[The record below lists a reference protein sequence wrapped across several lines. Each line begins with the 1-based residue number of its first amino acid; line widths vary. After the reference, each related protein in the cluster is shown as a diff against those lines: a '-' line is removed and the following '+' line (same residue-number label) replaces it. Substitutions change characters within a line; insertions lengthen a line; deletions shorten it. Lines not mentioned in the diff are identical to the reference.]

1 MYFENG
7 GIEDEEDS
15 VCKIILKIILIRMI
29 ILKIENYLKIE
40 NILKMGEWRM
50 RRMAC
55 AK

>member
-1 MYFENG
+1 MQNN
-7 GIEDEEDS
+7 I
-15 VCKIILKIILIRMI
+15 KKILIRMI

-50 RRMAC
+50 RGMAC